1 MHKPLWRLVLDNEAQ
16 SQDPRVRKFKN
27 SVRRKKFSNDL
38 WITKTAKV
46 GKKKRLGIVHCYF
59 PFITC
64 SPYQYRR
71 WIVGLA
77 CLAVCSQEA
86 SER

>member
-1 MHKPLWRLVLDNEAQ
+1 
-16 SQDPRVRKFKN
+16 
-27 SVRRKKFSNDL
+27 
-38 WITKTAKV
+38 
-46 GKKKRLGIVHCYF
+46 VHCYF